1 MKNHKNLNN
10 VLQIQSKK
18 FTHGRDDHG
27 RGGDGREDD
36 SLGTPFSTL
45 ILLNFWGFEQ
55 VLSFEVWTRTE
66 EWEDSVLR

>member
-1 MKNHKNLNN
+1 MTLHLNPYLFGKMKNHKNLNN

-36 SLGTPFSTL
+36 SLGTPFPTL
-45 ILLNFWGFEQ
+45 ILLYF
-55 VLSFEVWTRTE
+55 
-66 EWEDSVLR
+66 